1 MNVHQVLIEVKM
13 DMFIVIVT
21 RIHNALVVAD
31 LLALVVRMIDTCA
44 SLKSLALIQS
54 VLGVLLA
61 SHCRSLIEN
70 HVNLGH
76 LEDGDVRC
84 VPPVAV
90 VLTLF

>member
-13 DMFIVIVT
+13 DMFIVIMT
-21 RIHNALVVAD
+21 RIHNPLVVAN

-44 SLKSLALIQS
+44 SLESLALVQS

-61 SHCRSLIEN
+61 SHCRSLIKD

-76 LEDGDVRC
+76 LEDGNVRC
-84 VPPVAV
+84 ILPVAV
-90 VLTLF
+90 VFTLF